1 MCWERQVG
9 GSAQWAQ
16 VTCFTPCHVP
26 ATSRLIAI
34 LRHFALGVLSEIQSL
49 GLSNFPWCL
58 VRWMLVAVFM
68 LSQLILKDMVSQD
81 SPICSV
87 NPHLHFLKFL
97 TWFRS
102 IWTDLSV
109 FWKIPFCWL
118 WAFHPYVR
126 DTIDIWNCSWIA
138 LKLHPLL
145 GPILSPVGLL
155 RSRPLSKHVL
165 TVFLTLFLKLVRLNE
180 IGTPWGMGTTT
191 PISWESGL
199 TLWD

>member
-26 ATSRLIAI
+26 ATSRLIDI

-87 NPHLHFLKFL
+87 NPHLHFLKFWRGFGL
-97 TWFRS
+97 SELICQSSGRS
-102 IWTDLSV
+102 LSV
-109 FWKIPFCWL
+109 D
-118 WAFHPYVR
+118 Y
-126 DTIDIWNCSWIA
+126 
-138 LKLHPLL
+138 
-145 GPILSPVGLL
+145 GLSIHML
-155 RSRPLSKHVL
+155 
-165 TVFLTLFLKLVRLNE
+165 
-180 IGTPWGMGTTT
+180 GTPLTFEIVLELLWNYILCWGRYCHQSVLCGHDPWANMC
-191 PISWESGL
+191 SLCFWHCF
-199 TLWD
+199 